1 MRLAVPSR
9 QDIRTK
15 IVAAG
20 LKATQQRIII
30 LEMLLIHHHTH
41 PTAEEVFQRI
51 TGTNPGISLG
61 TVYKTLD
68 SFVEANLVK
77 RVFSDN
83 NRRFD
88 VNEQPH
94 GHIYLSNT
102 KEIIDY
108 TDPELDKL
116 VADYFKEKNCQNFSI
131 QQVSVQI
138 IGAKTDP
145 NQKVSIT

>member
-1 MRLAVPSR
+1 MRLVVPSR
-9 QDIRTK
+9 QDIRAK
-15 IVAAG
+15 IVASG
-20 LKATQQRIII
+20 LKATQQRIVI
-30 LEMLLIHHHTH
+30 LEMLLIHHEAH
-41 PTAEEVFQRI
+41 PTAEEVFQHI
-51 TGTNPGISLG
+51 SNTNPGISLG

-68 SFVEANLVK
+68 SFVEANLLK
-77 RVFSDN
+77 RVLSDN

-94 GHIYLSNT
+94 GHIYCSNT
-102 KEIIDY
+102 QEIIDY
-108 TDPELDKL
+108 ADPELDK
-116 VADYFKEKNCQNFSI
+116 VIADYFKGKNCQNFSI

>member
-1 MRLAVPSR
+1 MRLAIPSR

-15 IVAAG
+15 IVTAG

-30 LEMLLIHHHTH
+30 LEMLLMHHHTH
-41 PTAEEVFQRI
+41 PTAEEVFQQI

-68 SFVEANLVK
+68 SFVEVNLIK
-77 RVFSDN
+77 RVLSDN

-94 GHIYLSNT
+94 GHIYCTNT

-108 TDPELDKL
+108 ADPELDKL
-116 VADYFKEKNCQNFSI
+116 VADYFKGKNCQNFSI